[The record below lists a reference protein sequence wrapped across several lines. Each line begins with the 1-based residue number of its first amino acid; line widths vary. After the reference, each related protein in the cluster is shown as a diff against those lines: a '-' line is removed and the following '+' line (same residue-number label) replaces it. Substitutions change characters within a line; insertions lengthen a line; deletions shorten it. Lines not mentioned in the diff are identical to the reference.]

1 MTFVN
6 FLHAH
11 AQEPIGFF
19 PFVWD
24 AAKHAFLDTL
34 PLLPWLLLI
43 YIVIEL
49 LENKTNLA
57 ANNRL
62 GGKLGPVIG
71 SATGLIPQCGF
82 SVMAAKLFEQKYITL
97 GTLLAIFLST
107 SDEAFIIM
115 LSAGGEGAASV
126 LPMIAVKILVGVA
139 VGYAVDGFM
148 KLIGRGQGCVE
159 SKSIESV
166 TGGKPPETVRD
177 LFMLRYFEEMSV
189 EAGCSCG
196 REHEEDK
203 PFVTYVL
210 NPVLHALKIA
220 LLIFLFNFVLTSIIN
235 LVGQENFITFM
246 QENVLLQPFLVSA
259 VGLIP
264 NCASSVVIT
273 TAYLEGG
280 ITFGSCVAGLCANAG
295 LGFVVLLKNTRRWK
309 RNLLLVLFCY
319 LVAVAVG
326 LLCNVL
332 APLFVV

>member
-1 MTFVN
+1 MLQN
-6 FLHAH
+6 LLHAH
-11 AQEPIGFF
+11 AETNGFF
-19 PFVWD
+19 SFVWD
-24 AAKHAFLDTL
+24 AIQHAFFDTL
-34 PLLPWLLLI
+34 PLIPWLMLI

-62 GGKLGPVIG
+62 GGRMGPVIG
-71 SATGLIPQCGF
+71 AATGLIPQCGF

-107 SDEAFIIM
+107 SDEALIIM
-115 LSAGGEGAASV
+115 LSSGGTGAASV
-126 LPMIAVKILVGVA
+126 LPMIAVKIVVGIA

-159 SKSIESV
+159 AKSIESV
-166 TGGKPPETVRD
+166 TGGKAPETVRD
-177 LFMLRYFEEMSV
+177 IFMLRYFEDMSV

-196 REHEEDK
+196 REHEEGR

-210 NPVLHALKIA
+210 YPVLHALKVV
-220 LLIFLFNFVLTSIIN
+220 LLIFLFNVVLTAIIN
-235 LVGQENFITFM
+235 VVGQENFLAFM
-246 QENVLLQPFLVSA
+246 QNNVLLQPFLVSA

-295 LGFVVLLKNTRRWK
+295 LGFVVLLKNTKRWK
-309 RNLLLVLFCY
+309 RNVLLIVFCY
-319 LVAVAVG
+319 VVAVVVG
-326 LLCNVL
+326 LLCNAILPVL
-332 APLFVV
+332 GL